1 MMMKRNIIFIIL
13 LVLTLTGNAQERKG
27 FGLFTDRDA
36 YVSGE
41 TLLAKIYHPSDNLSK
56 IVYLDLINPFGKRV
70 SGASIEFKNGQASG
84 FLVLPDSLST
94 GSYLL
99 RSYLKNSAAKTKVIR
114 SIWISNRFSGLEKTK
129 QIDQISEQKTI
140 QENISR
146 QIEIEGIDPT
156 YGINSKAA
164 ANIKLDKA
172 LLEQIDGPLLVS
184 VAQTIPSF
192 QSASYVWNSESGKEG
207 LVEKKGIILSGTVT
221 DKKTS
226 APVSGA
232 TVYMTVPDS
241 IPGFQYYQTRTDGRF
256 YFQMEGYYG
265 SVQAFVQCFGNN
277 PAQRLKITMDE
288 LFASPDSLP
297 PFVQLPIQDE
307 FKSANTQNIDAVT
320 FQKVFKQDNIEALTP
335 PKKEA
340 ESYAY
345 YGTPSNVVNPQ
356 LFIDL
361 PNFSEIS
368 KELLPG
374 VKFRNYNN
382 EPTLR
387 VMNMTA
393 HGYFDESPLLLI
405 DGIPIRD
412 LNVIKD
418 MGTSEIKRVD
428 ILQSERFFGNL
439 RFPGVVAIYTLKG
452 DYSRIPDSDQFV
464 RIKLDATQ
472 VQSSLSEPKV
482 TDPNIPD
489 LRQVFYWDPSV
500 EPGENLSVKF
510 TTSSVLGKFSLIVRS
525 KLKDGTLIRSEK
537 QFEVK

>member
-1 MMMKRNIIFIIL
+1 MMKRNIIFTIL
-13 LVLTLTGNAQERKG
+13 LALTLAGYAQDRKG
-27 FGLFTDRDA
+27 FGLFTDRGA

-41 TLLAKIYHPSDNLSK
+41 TLLAKIYHPDNNLSK

-84 FLVLPDSLST
+84 FLTLPDSLSS

-99 RSYLKNSAAKTKVIR
+99 RAYLKNSAAKTKVIR
-114 SIWISNRFSGLEKTK
+114 NIWISNRFNGLEKTK
-129 QIDQISEQKTI
+129 QMDQVAEQQTI
-140 QENISR
+140 RERTSR
-146 QIEIEGIDPT
+146 QIDIEGIDPT
-156 YGINSKAA
+156 YGINTKTA
-164 ANIKLDKA
+164 ANIKLDRA
-172 LLEQIDGPLLVS
+172 LLELIDGPLLVS

-192 QSASYVWNSESGKEG
+192 QSVSYIWNSESGKEG

-232 TVYMTVPDS
+232 NVYMTIPDS
-241 IPGFQYYQTRTDGRF
+241 IPGFQYYQTRADGRF

-265 SVQAFVQCFGNN
+265 SIQAFVQCFGNN
-277 PAQRLKITMDE
+277 PAQRLKINMDE

-297 PFVQLPIQDE
+297 QFVQLPIQEE

-320 FQKVFKQDNIEALTP
+320 FQKVFNQDNIEKLTP

-340 ESYAY
+340 ESYPY
-345 YGTPSNVVNPQ
+345 YGTPSNIVNPQ

-368 KELLPG
+368 RELLPG

-393 HGYFDESPLLLI
+393 HNYFDESPLLLI

-418 MGTSEIKRVD
+418 MGTSEIKRVH
-428 ILQSERFFGNL
+428 ILQSERYFGNL
-439 RFPGVVAIYTLKG
+439 RFPGVVAIYTMKG

-472 VQSSLSEPKV
+472 IQASLSEPEV
-482 TDPNIPD
+482 ADPNIPD
-489 LRQVFYWDPSV
+489 LRQVFYWNPSV
-500 EPGENLSVKF
+500 EVSENFSVKF
-510 TTSSVLGKFSLIVRS
+510 KTSSVLGKFSLTVFG

>member
-1 MMMKRNIIFIIL
+1 M
-13 LVLTLTGNAQERKG
+13 GNAQEKKG

-36 YVSGE
+36 YVGGE
-41 TLLAKIYHPSDNLSK
+41 TLLAKIYHPADNSPK

-70 SGASIEFKNGQASG
+70 SGASIEFRNGQANG
-84 FLVLPDSLST
+84 FLLLPDSLST

-99 RSYLKNSAAKTKVIR
+99 RAYLKNSASKIKIIR
-114 SIWISNRFSGLEKTK
+114 NIWISNRFNGLEKTK
-129 QIDQISEQKTI
+129 QLSQVSGQQTI
-140 QENISR
+140 QERISS
-146 QIEIEGIDPT
+146 QIEIEGIEPA

-172 LLEQIDGPLLVS
+172 LLEQLDSPLLVS

-192 QSASYVWNSESGKEG
+192 QSTSYVWNSDSGKEG

-226 APVSGA
+226 TPVSGV
-232 TVYMTVPDS
+232 TVYMTIPDS

-277 PAQRLKITMDE
+277 QAQRLKINMDE
-288 LFASPDSLP
+288 LFANPDSLP
-297 PFVQLPIQDE
+297 QFVQLPIQED
-307 FKSANTQNIDAVT
+307 FKSTNTQNIDAVT
-320 FQKVFKQDNIEALTP
+320 FQKVFKLDNIEVQTP
-335 PKKEA
+335 PKKVA
-340 ESYAY
+340 ELYPY
-345 YGTPSNVVNPQ
+345 YGTPSSVVNPQ

-374 VKFRNYNN
+374 VKFRNYNS

-393 HGYFDESPLLLI
+393 HNYFEESPLLLI

-418 MGTSEIKRVD
+418 MGTTEIKRVD

-472 VQSSLSEPKV
+472 VQSSLSEPEA

-489 LRQVFYWDPSV
+489 LRQVFYWNPSV
-500 EPGENLSVKF
+500 DASENLSVKF

>member
-1 MMMKRNIIFIIL
+1 
-13 LVLTLTGNAQERKG
+13 
-27 FGLFTDRDA
+27 
-36 YVSGE
+36 
-41 TLLAKIYHPSDNLSK
+41 
-56 IVYLDLINPFGKRV
+56 
-70 SGASIEFKNGQASG
+70 
-84 FLVLPDSLST
+84 
-94 GSYLL
+94 
-99 RSYLKNSAAKTKVIR
+99 
-114 SIWISNRFSGLEKTK
+114 
-129 QIDQISEQKTI
+129 
-140 QENISR
+140 
-146 QIEIEGIDPT
+146 
-156 YGINSKAA
+156 
-164 ANIKLDKA
+164 
-172 LLEQIDGPLLVS
+172 
-184 VAQTIPSF
+184 
-192 QSASYVWNSESGKEG
+192 
-207 LVEKKGIILSGTVT
+207 
-221 DKKTS
+221 
-226 APVSGA
+226 
-232 TVYMTVPDS
+232 
-241 IPGFQYYQTRTDGRF
+241 
-256 YFQMEGYYG
+256 
-265 SVQAFVQCFGNN
+265 VQ
-277 PAQRLKITMDE
+277 
-288 LFASPDSLP
+288 
-297 PFVQLPIQDE
+297 
-307 FKSANTQNIDAVT
+307 
-320 FQKVFKQDNIEALTP
+320 TP
-335 PKKEA
+335 PKKES
-340 ESYAY
+340 ESYPY

-418 MGTSEIKRVD
+418 MGTTEIKRVD

-472 VQSSLSEPKV
+472 VQSSLSEPEA

-489 LRQVFYWDPSV
+489 LRQVFYWNPSV
-500 EPGENLSVKF
+500 EASENLSVKF